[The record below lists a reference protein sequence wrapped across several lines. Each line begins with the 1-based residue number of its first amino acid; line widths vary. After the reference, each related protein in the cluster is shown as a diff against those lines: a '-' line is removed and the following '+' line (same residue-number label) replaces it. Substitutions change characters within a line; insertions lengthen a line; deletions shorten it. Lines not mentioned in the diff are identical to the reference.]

1 MDKYKTYRNSL
12 STLLKQSKKYHNYFR
27 NNINNIKKTWKGIKS
42 IISLNTKEY
51 ESPKTILNNKG
62 EYLTNPNDITNQLN
76 NFFCSIAPTIQ
87 SNVKLNFKYFHHYL
101 TEPCKESFLISPC
114 TKNEIL
120 EIISSLDYNKAVG
133 INSIPIK
140 ILKLAKE
147 QIAEHLCFIYNLS
160 FTTGIFPDSLKI
172 AKVTPVYKK
181 GSKLE
186 CANYRPISLLSNLDK
201 IIEKLMHKRLMGF
214 LNGQKI
220 LYKKQFGFQKKKKF
234 YCTCSN

>member
-12 STLLKQSKKYHNYFR
+12 STLLKQSKKYQNNYFR
-27 NNINNIKKTWKGIKS
+27 NNINNIKKKTWKGIKS

-76 NFFCSIAPTIQ
+76 NFFCSTAPTIQ

-120 EIISSLDYNKAVG
+120 EIICLDYNKAIG

-140 ILKLAKE
+140 ILKLPKE
-147 QIAEHLCFIYNLS
+147 
-160 FTTGIFPDSLKI
+160 
-172 AKVTPVYKK
+172 
-181 GSKLE
+181 
-186 CANYRPISLLSNLDK
+186 
-201 IIEKLMHKRLMGF
+201 
-214 LNGQKI
+214 
-220 LYKKQFGFQKKKKF
+220 
-234 YCTCSN
+234 